1 MTQRRMLIA
10 GNWKMNMLL
19 ADAEALAR
27 AVAQGASAG
36 AQGAEMVLCPPAT
49 ALASVARV
57 LGDGPVTAG
66 GQDCHDQKSGAF
78 TGDVSA
84 EMLRDAGAR
93 YVILGHS
100 ERRHGL
106 GETDEWVRAKVQA
119 AWRAGLTAIL
129 CVGETREERDSGQ
142 AFAVVS
148 TQVFGSIPET
158 GATPFNLVVAYE
170 PVWAIGTGLVATEE
184 DIAAMHGHIR
194 SVLGATF
201 SPVLAQGTRILY
213 GGSMKPGNAAG
224 ILALGDVDGGLI
236 GGASLKADEFLAIV
250 HARP

>member
-10 GNWKMNMLL
+10 GNWKMNMLQ
-19 ADAEALAR
+19 AEGEALAR
-27 AVAQGASAG
+27 AVAAGLGVGAG
-36 AQGAEMVLCPPAT
+36 GTDVVLCPPAT
-49 ALASVARV
+49 ALVTVARA
-57 LGDGPVTAG
+57 LGEGPVAAG
-66 GQDCHDQKSGAF
+66 GQDCHDQQSGAF

-84 EMLRDAGAR
+84 EMLRDSGAR

-106 GETDEWVRAKVQA
+106 GETDEWIRAKVQA

-142 AFAVVS
+142 AFGVVS
-148 TQVFGSIPET
+148 TQLFGSIPET

-184 DIAAMHGHIR
+184 DVAAMHGHVR

-213 GGSMKPGNAAG
+213 GGSMKPANAAG
-224 ILALGDVDGGLI
+224 LLALGDVDGGLI

-250 HARP
+250 HACP